1 MVQSGSNPAR
11 PLSLLLGVVL
21 TLVGIGAM
29 FASARIYPALVAAVG
44 FRGFLTV
51 SETLLPLP
59 ALLYLAASGASL
71 AGALALAPLRRGSVA
86 LCMGLG
92 AALWLASLGLLEL
105 QYTLW
110 PPGQGYIEGFRR
122 IHELLR
128 PSGPFDALVSLVAIA
143 VLPAVCE
150 ETAIR
155 GVLLPALRTKL
166 AVSPAIVLSA
176 VAFAVM
182 HLDLYRFAFTLSL
195 GLARGAL
202 RLHAGSLL
210 PSMLAHAS
218 LNALTF
224 AAAPFLDDPTQPLP
238 DPRPLLGISLLALGS
253 TATFLLWKRLPA
265 SR

>member
-29 FASARIYPALVAAVG
+29 LASARIAPALVAAVG
-44 FRGFLTV
+44 FRGFLAV
-51 SETLLPLP
+51 SEALLPLP
-59 ALLYLAASGASL
+59 ALLYLATREAPL

-105 QYTLW
+105 QYTFW
-110 PPGQGYIEGFRR
+110 PPGQDYIEGFRR

-128 PSGPFDALVSLVAIA
+128 PSGPLDAVVSLVAIA

-155 GVLLPALRTKL
+155 GVLLPSLRTRL
-166 AVSPAIVLSA
+166 ALPLAIPLSA
-176 VAFAVM
+176 AVFAFMHDPYRMPFTFAV
-182 HLDLYRFAFTLSL
+182 
-195 GLARGAL
+195 GLVLGAL
-202 RLHAGSLL
+202 RLYKGSLL
-210 PSMLAHAS
+210 PSVLAHAS

-224 AAAPFLDDPTQPLP
+224 AAAPFLDDPAQPLP
-238 DPRPLLGISLLALGS
+238 DPRPLMGLALLAFGS
-253 TATFLLWKRLPA
+253 VAALLLWKRLPA